1 MFRGNAAH
9 SGVFQTKAPK
19 NLGVKWVFDTA
30 TSPDLPGEAIIGSP
44 VVAGGVVYVGSND
57 NNLYAIDACSG
68 KLKWKFATTGGLR
81 GGGGNV
87 ASTPAVSGNIVYF
100 MCNDGN
106 FYAVDATTGKV
117 RWTYATAGEHR
128 CMGPGML
135 YAQPVNEIGPDL
147 WDFYLSSPA
156 ILDGAVYFGCGDG
169 NVYSLDAASG
179 ALRWKFP
186 TGNVVHASPAVA
198 NGTVYIGSFDS
209 YFYALDAATGS
220 LRWKFQT
227 GVDLPSH
234 LMMGLPGSAAVANG
248 VVYFGCRD
256 SNFYALDAQTGRQR
270 WAFNN
275 GGSWV
280 IASPAVQNN
289 IVYFVTSDSHKFEAL
304 DAQTG
309 AELYSLPYNIFAFSS
324 PAIAGDRAYFGA
336 FDGLLHEVNLTD
348 RRYSGKYAVPGYSKN
363 KEKWLKPDGQLNDNI
378 WTGETMDDAFY
389 NIRAK
394 MFTLGSILSSPT
406 VSDGVVYFSSVD
418 GRVYALGE

>member
-1 MFRGNAAH
+1 MHTIPVLGKWSVALLFASVLCAAAQDTTMFRGNAAH
-9 SGVFQTKAPK
+9 SGVFQTKVPK

-44 VVAGGVVYVGSND
+44 VVAGRVVYVGSND

-68 KLKWKFATTGGLR
+68 KLKWKFATTGGLW

-106 FYAVDATTGKV
+106 FYAVDTTTGKV

-128 CMGPGML
+128 CMGPGLL
-135 YAQPVNEIGPDL
+135 YAQPINETGPDP

-169 NVYSLDAASG
+169 NVYSLDAA
-179 ALRWKFP
+179 
-186 TGNVVHASPAVA
+186 
-198 NGTVYIGSFDS
+198 
-209 YFYALDAATGS
+209 GS

-234 LMMGLPGSAAVANG
+234 FMMGLPGSAAVANG

-256 SNFYALDAQTGRQR
+256 ANFYALDAQTGRQR

-309 AELYSLPYNIFAFSS
+309 AELYSLSYNIFAFSS
-324 PAIAGDRAYFGA
+324 PAIAGDRAFFGT
-336 FDGLLHEVNLTD
+336 FDGLLHEVNLANRSYT
-348 RRYSGKYAVPGYSKN
+348 GTYAVPGYYKN
-363 KEKWLKPDGQLNDNI
+363 KEKWLGLDGQLNGNI
-378 WTGETMDDAFY
+378 WIGENMDDTFY
-389 NIRAK
+389 DIRAK
-394 MFTLGSILSSPT
+394 IFTLGSILSSPT